1 MTGSRELV
9 EERVNRPNHLPPRN
23 ASRSSLDRWF
33 KEVDA
38 LLAEQ
43 REYSISPSECDE
55 EPEDGVTTWSLTFRE
70 LQNSI
75 GPLLSR
81 LTDDP
86 GRWIL
91 VIEIDEAH
99 DHFLRFVAYED
110 GSLVVETLGNKY
122 LQGAYR
128 LSEGQIIDLAAIGWH
143 EPIIGGRATWA
154 FTEATHSPE
163 IDEVCDRVIRT
174 LRRVFKSAVT
184 DTFLMKLSSVS
195 DRGETAASEQ
205 PLVSPE
211 TIADNVGIDPLS
223 ATPHWNKEEVGNI
236 VMSARSIVDLGHP
249 QAEPG
254 VPAITLYLEID
265 ENVDDDDEYLTCS
278 WNFGISEEDAGFGE
292 AQIENGLAD
301 DSEEAMSDCWE
312 AVVAYLRR
320 DGYSDQQ
327 ILESIS

>member
-9 EERVNRPNHLPPRN
+9 EERVNRPIGEP
-23 ASRSSLDRWF
+23 ASSAYRASLDGWF

-38 LLAEQ
+38 ILAEQ
-43 REYSISPSECDE
+43 REYSISPSESE
-55 EPEDGVTTWSLTFRE
+55 ELPDDGVTKWSVTFSE
-70 LQNSI
+70 LENSI

-81 LTDDP
+81 LTRDP

-91 VIEIDEAH
+91 IVEIDEAH
-99 DHFLRFVAYED
+99 DHFVRFVAYED

-122 LQGAYR
+122 LRGAYR
-128 LSEGQIIDLAAIGWH
+128 LSEGQIIDLASIGWK
-143 EPIIGGRATWA
+143 EPTVGGRATWA
-154 FTEATHSPE
+154 FSEATHSPE
-163 IDEVCDRVIRT
+163 IDQVCDRVLRT
-174 LRRVFKSAVT
+174 LRQVFKSADS
-184 DTFLMKLSSVS
+184 DTFLMKLSSLS

-205 PLVSPE
+205 PLVPPE
-211 TIADNVGIDPLS
+211 TIADNVMNDPLS

-236 VMSARSIVDLGHP
+236 VISASAIVDLGQP

-265 ENVDDDDEYLTCS
+265 ENVDDDGEYLTCS

-312 AVVAYLRR
+312 AVVAYLRL
-320 DGYSDQQ
+320 DGYSDEQ
-327 ILESIS
+327 ILDSI

>member
-1 MTGSRELV
+1 MTARRER
-9 EERVNRPNHLPPRN
+9 EQERVNRPIGQPASS
-23 ASRSSLDRWF
+23 ASRSSLDSWF

-38 LLAEQ
+38 ILAEQ
-43 REYSISPSECDE
+43 REYSISPSESE
-55 EPEDGVTTWSLTFRE
+55 ELPDDGVTKWSITFRE
-70 LQNSI
+70 LKKSI

-81 LTDDP
+81 LTRDP

-91 VIEIDEAH
+91 IVEIDEAH
-99 DHFLRFVAYED
+99 DHFLRCVAYED

-122 LQGAYR
+122 LQGAYQ
-128 LSEGQIIDLAAIGWH
+128 LSEGQIIDLASIGWKK
-143 EPIIGGRATWA
+143 PIIGGRATWA

-163 IDEVCDRVIRT
+163 IDEVSDLVLTT
-174 LRRVFKSAVT
+174 LRQVFKSVVT

-320 DGYSDQQ
+320 DGYSDEQ
-327 ILESIS
+327 ILDSI